1 MKLPLALKKP
11 SGKALVAIAALVVSP
26 IAVGVAAAGSHSDTD
41 TPQAAGAPAAATA
54 PEPAPGEVAG
64 PTGDLGVR
72 AATAAAALEQCR
84 SARLVPV
91 GSGGWGVPAPSVWE
105 SSSTRCNLMYG
116 DDPQRGNER
125 FGDPDTAIRTLQRN
139 LNYCYGSKLTVDGVY
154 GGNTRAIVKQVQQR
168 HKLAADGIY
177 GPQTRSAMNWR
188 LYHSAKGI
196 WSSGCY
202 SSL

>member
-1 MKLPLALKKP
+1 MKLPFALKKP
-11 SGKALVAIAALVVSP
+11 SGKALVAIAALAISPVV
-26 IAVGVAAAGSHSDTD
+26 VGVAAAGGHSQPDA
-41 TPQAAGAPAAATA
+41 PESAGTPAAAA
-54 PEPAPGEVAG
+54 PEPAPDEVTG
-64 PTGDLGVR
+64 PATDLGVR
-72 AATAAAALEQCR
+72 AAAAAAALEQCR

-91 GSGGWGVPAPSVWE
+91 ANGWGVPAPSVWE

-154 GGNTRAIVKQVQQR
+154 GSNTRAIVKQVQKR

>member
-1 MKLPLALKKP
+1 
-11 SGKALVAIAALVVSP
+11 
-26 IAVGVAAAGSHSDTD
+26 
-41 TPQAAGAPAAATA
+41 
-54 PEPAPGEVAG
+54 
-64 PTGDLGVR
+64 
-72 AATAAAALEQCR
+72 
-84 SARLVPV
+84 
-91 GSGGWGVPAPSVWE
+91 
-105 SSSTRCNLMYG
+105 MYG

-154 GGNTRAIVKQVQQR
+154 GSNTRAVVKQVQQR

-188 LYHSAKGI
+188 LYHSAKRI

-202 SSL
+202 SPL

>member
-1 MKLPLALKKP
+1 MKLRLALKKP
-11 SGKALVAIAALVVSP
+11 SGKALVAIVALVVSP
-26 IAVGVAAAGSHSDTD
+26 IAVGVAAAGGHSDD
-41 TPQAAGAPAAATA
+41 KSTPQGAGAPAA
-54 PEPAPGEVAG
+54 PEPAPADVTGAAGEA
-64 PTGDLGVR
+64 GVR
-72 AATAAAALEQCR
+72 SAAAAAALEQCR

-91 GSGGWGVPAPSVWE
+91 GNAGWGVPAPSVWE
-105 SSSTRCNLMYG
+105 SSSTRCNLKYG

-154 GGNTRAIVKQVQQR
+154 GGNTRAVLKQVQQR

-188 LYHSAKGI
+188 LYHSAKSI
-196 WSSGCY
+196 WSTGCY